1 MRKHYVASLPI
12 VGAEAST
19 TCSLGPGLGAA
30 IFSPF
35 FFRYERALRGV
46 PNARRTHNSFCI
58 IRLFSL
64 SRIARAKRGAES
76 ALESFEELQVRY
88 SHSSSESCRIW
99 ILRLI
104 SKSQR
109 SCFDGKVSSDF
120 WSELGKSFVFKF
132 KCLLF
137 FLAFFLLR
145 ALLHVLYY
153 PTHVCLPLAHL
164 LSHLAHFPPLPP
176 FSLFAT
182 MVCVP
187 LC

>member
-1 MRKHYVASLPI
+1 VASLPI

-88 SHSSSESCRIW
+88 SHSSSESCRI
-99 ILRLI
+99 
-104 SKSQR
+104 
-109 SCFDGKVSSDF
+109 
-120 WSELGKSFVFKF
+120 
-132 KCLLF
+132 
-137 FLAFFLLR
+137 
-145 ALLHVLYY
+145 
-153 PTHVCLPLAHL
+153 
-164 LSHLAHFPPLPP
+164 
-176 FSLFAT
+176 
-182 MVCVP
+182 
-187 LC
+187 